1 VIAIGPNL
9 AIPELSLTGELVV
22 EGGECNA
29 ESLQRR
35 ERKTELQVELL
46 LADPAEDKAVVGF
59 RFFVVVGLH
68 AHEDEVFYGS
78 LLDPPAEV

>member
-1 VIAIGPNL
+1 
-9 AIPELSLTGELVV
+9 ELIV

-35 ERKTELQVELL
+35 ERKSELQVELI
-46 LADPAEDKAVVGF
+46 LADLAEDKAIVGV
-59 RFFVVVGLH
+59 RFIVSVGLH
-68 AHEDEVFYGS
+68 AYEDEVFDGG